1 MANINIKI
9 SQSVADQINK
19 INLQNGAAT
28 KGTLAQILDSY
39 ATTANSVNTSYSTY
53 SSWNLAGS
61 TITLLYSDG
70 ATKTYT
76 GVTGFNQNAA
86 SGVATATGYQFF
98 KDGLV
103 SVSETGSIKLNYTTS
118 ISNGVTVLGLTT
130 AGGTNASSTLSY
142 LLPTTSTSYNA
153 DYGNIGVVVNGATT
167 TDAAGNLGGSI
178 TKITETAD
186 KFITSLVIEGVFQ
199 VSGNANTIGQG
210 LTSTN
215 VSGNL
220 TSYKVDYRDGSYQ
233 YITGGTTPISNSQV
247 IDEKLFADASR
258 FATADVINVN
268 LPSVTYSD
276 FQISSGAG
284 NDLITIQGGGGRLNV
299 NAGSGNDKIT
309 TLSGSHKIDGDTG
322 FDTLV
327 YEASLK
333 SVTVTQTTGG
343 FQIKAVSGTDTNV
356 ISNIERVQ
364 FTDNSL
370 AFDLTGTAGQAF
382 RVYQAAFN
390 RKPDLTG
397 LGYWINEMDK
407 GSSLSN
413 VAGGFF
419 QSPEF
424 IALYGSSTPSDN
436 VLITN
441 LYLNVLHR
449 PLDQAG
455 FDYWSGQ
462 LKSGVITQAGV
473 LASFSESSENQ
484 LQVLAA
490 IQNGIEYTVW
500 LG

>member
-9 SQSVADQINK
+9 SQSVADQINR

-39 ATTANSVNTSYSTY
+39 ATTANSVNTSYATY

-61 TITLLYSDG
+61 TLTLIYSDG

-103 SVSETGSIKLNYTTS
+103 SISETGSIKLNYTTS
-118 ISNGVTVLGLTT
+118 ISNGVTNLGLIS
-130 AGGTNASSTLSY
+130 AGGTNGSSNLSY

-153 DYGNIGVVVNGATT
+153 DYGNIGVIVNGATT
-167 TDAAGNLGGSI
+167 TDAGGNLGGSI

-186 KFITSLVIEGVFQ
+186 KFISSLVIEGVFQ

-210 LTSTN
+210 LSSTN

-220 TSYKVDYRDGSYQ
+220 SSYKVDYRDGSFQ

-276 FQISSGAG
+276 FLISSGAG
-284 NDLITIQGGGGRLNV
+284 NDLITIQGGGGRLDV

-333 SVTVTQTTGG
+333 SVVITQTTGG
-343 FQIKAVSGTDTNV
+343 FQIKAVSGTDTNIV
-356 ISNIERVQ
+356 SNIERVQ
-364 FTDNSL
+364 FTDNNL
-370 AFDLTGTAGQAF
+370 AFDLNGAAGQAF
-382 RVYQAAFN
+382 RIYQAAFN
-390 RKPDLTG
+390 RKPDLGG
-397 LGYWINEMDK
+397 LGFWIDSLDK
-407 GSSLSN
+407 GNSLAS
-413 VAGGFF
+413 VSAGFVG
-419 QSPEF
+419 SAEF
-424 IALYGSSTPSDN
+424 KALYGANPSNQTLVTNFYAN
-436 VLITN
+436 VLN
-441 LYLNVLHR
+441 R
-449 PLDQAG
+449 APDQGG
-455 FDYWSGQ
+455 FDYWVG
-462 LKSGVITQAGV
+462 LLNNGTINAADT
-473 LASFSESSENQ
+473 LRSFSESPENQ

-490 IQNGIEYTVW
+490 IQNGIQYTVW